1 MNEERKVS
9 NPYNK
14 KRGSR
19 KNIIKAIVT
28 VVIVALLITCVVIY
42 INRNDANA
50 QLDSLKSSIEH
61 NNPSELSEILSNNDR
76 EMSNNEAKRLI
87 NYFKQEE
94 NELSLKAAIKKAKNN
109 IKSNNS
115 ESKLGVVNDKNG
127 KPVLEFTRNGKK
139 MLFIDKV
146 SIKPFYR
153 TVYIKE
159 ADNPATYNIDKN
171 HQVAV
176 NENQVNEL
184 GSFVVGDYDLD
195 VKKEFKQGAVRG
207 TVDGKLHINTNK
219 LNDNGKILAEQSF
232 NQTKVKIALHN
243 DDKVEKKNRKIKING
258 ETMDLNTDKTYGYF
272 PNDNSFK
279 VQAVGSVNGK
289 RFKTNTVNVLQGV
302 SNNSTQVVN
311 LSFNQDEIK
320 KEMEKSN
327 KQKKKASRFIKEYM
341 KSLNKAYKN
350 TDYDE
355 IKNYIKENSEADE
368 FMKPKFSTK
377 KDIKYTDVNVE
388 NVEDDGELLTITISK
403 KFEDNT
409 IRTQYKVQSG
419 KIIEIQ
425 DI

>member
-1 MNEERKVS
+1 MNEQRKVS
-9 NPYNK
+9 NSDNK
-14 KRGSR
+14 KKRPN

-50 QLDSLKSSIEH
+50 QLDSLESGIEH
-61 NNPSELSEILSNNDR
+61 NNPSELSEILSSNDR
-76 EMSNNEAKRLI
+76 EMTNNEAKRLI

-94 NELSLKAAIKKAKNN
+94 NELRLKDAIKRAKNN

-115 ESKLGVVNDKNG
+115 ESKLGTVNDKNG

-139 MLFIDKV
+139 LLFIDKV

-176 NENQVNEL
+176 NQNQVNEL
-184 GSFVVGDYDLD
+184 GTFVVGNYDID
-195 VKKEFKQGAVRG
+195 VKKEFKEGAVKG
-207 TVDGKLHINTNK
+207 SVDGKLHIDTNK

-232 NQTKVKIALHN
+232 NQTKIRIALHN
-243 DDKVEKKNRKIKING
+243 ENKIEKKSRKLIINNK
-258 ETMDLNTDKTYGYF
+258 TMNLDTKKAYGYF
-272 PNDNSFK
+272 PNKNSFK
-279 VQAVGSVNGK
+279 VQAVGSINGK

-327 KQKKKASRFIKEYM
+327 QQKKKASRFIKEYM
-341 KSLNKAYKN
+341 NSLNKAYKN

-355 IKNYIKENSEADE
+355 IKKYIKEGSEADK

-377 KDIKYTDVNVE
+377 QDIKYTDVNVE
-388 NVEDDGELLTITISK
+388 NIEDEGELLTITISK
-403 KFEDNT
+403 KFKDNT
-409 IRTQYKVQSG
+409 IRTQYKVQDE
-419 KIIEIQ
+419 KITEIQ